1 MTHPHPSHSRTG
13 APDASGQNWG
23 FLLDQLAGVSGV
35 AHAVAVSSDG
45 MCLARSRSLETDS
58 SEQVAAFTAGIE
70 SLTRGIAKLMQ
81 AGPVEQVVVDMAGGR
96 IVVMAIGDGSILTVL
111 AAKEADMGQIAYEMA
126 MLINRVGAVLTPQ
139 QRVPQR
145 A

>member
-1 MTHPHPSHSRTG
+1 MTHPYASHSRAG
-13 APDASGQNWG
+13 APDAPRHEWG
-23 FLLDQLAGVSGV
+23 FLLDQLAAVHGV

-45 MCLARSRSLETDS
+45 LCLARSQSLEKDS
-58 SEQVAAFTAGIE
+58 AEQVAAFTTGIE

-81 AGPVEQVVVDMAGGR
+81 ANPVEQVVVDMAGGR

-111 AAKEADMGQIAYEMA
+111 AAKDAEMGQIAYEMA